1 MDANKICPGVVQRYV
16 CGMDVS
22 VRQKPQ
28 TEVREETYDQTTK
41 KLQFDFTNATYRLCL
56 RGYLG
61 LPEQTPFSLLCDI
74 TIFQKPKK
82 KKQQQQLVNWKFQYE
97 IFYYWTKRVEN
108 LHPFSNFWKVTWKE
122 GNQWPPIP
130 PVSGPSSRYVRDVAV
145 KSVTSATTLIKS
157 IVCFVFRVS
166 FTAKEQKSEILWN
179 KCMKWG

>member
-22 VRQKPQ
+22 FRQKPQ

-74 TIFQKPKK
+74 TISQKAKK
-82 KKQQQQLVNWKFQYE
+82 KKTTTTTTTSKLEVPIRNLLLLDKKSGKSSPFFE
-97 IFYYWTKRVEN
+97 LLESDLKRGESMT
-108 LHPFSNFWKVTWKE
+108 PYPT
-122 GNQWPPIP
+122 
-130 PVSGPSSRYVRDVAV
+130 R
-145 KSVTSATTLIKS
+145 
-157 IVCFVFRVS
+157 
-166 FTAKEQKSEILWN
+166 
-179 KCMKWG
+179 